1 MTTWILLRGLTRER
15 RHWGGFPGQLAG
27 AFPGARVVPLEL
39 PGNGELNALASPA
52 SIAGLAAACRG
63 QLALAGVAPPY
74 FLLGM
79 SLGAMVATAW
89 AANRPEEVAGCV
101 LVSTSFGG
109 FSPPHQRLRPG
120 AWPAL
125 LAILATR
132 AAEPRERRILD
143 LTSSLAGARAQVVAE
158 WAGIRRSRP
167 VSVRNGLR
175 QLLAAARY
183 RAPPAGSGADP
194 GAGRRR
200 GPAGGAELLPGD
212 RAPLA
217 VPPGGA
223 PGRRPRPAAGRRGL
237 GRRRDPPVA
246 RVAALQSTVAGPLRR
261 RFRPRSSSS
270 S

>member
-1 MTTWILLRGLTRER
+1 M
-15 RHWGGFPGQLAG
+15 
-27 AFPGARVVPLEL
+27 VPLEL

-183 RAPPAGSGADP
+183 RAPPRAPVPTLVLAGGGDRLVAPNCSREIARRWQCPLAVHP
-194 GAGRRR
+194 GAGHDL
-200 GPAGGAELLPGD
+200 PLDAGAW
-212 RAPLA
+212 
-217 VPPGGA
+217 
-223 PGRRPRPAAGRRGL
+223 
-237 GRRRDPPVA
+237 
-246 RVAALQSTVAGPLRR
+246 VAGEIRR
-261 RFRPRSSSS
+261 WLG
-270 S
+270 